1 MQGEAAERFVV
12 FALRVLAVCFA
23 VVGLL
28 YLVVPTPTLDV
39 LSDVGEILG
48 NHTRAPH
55 TQEFMWL
62 SLGFAYMA
70 VITGICLIAQ
80 ADVVRYRPLLLLLA
94 AGKAASSLTSLAFF
108 VIQDQVFAYLL
119 GFLVDGSLILLSIW
133 LWTLVGRIDRRP
145 FDAGRAGGGLGRA
158 ERRTLGAIC
167 EAMAPGV
174 DGAPA
179 AEHDI
184 AVAAPVAEFLASV
197 PPSFLLQLRLG
208 LRAFEWMPFPR
219 RFSRLDQ
226 AGRERVLKR
235 LEGSRLALKHDLL
248 LMAKLFSTLGYAV
261 TPEFEAQVGNEV
273 RCALSGGERPE
284 PAGTLGDTTPRGEG
298 EEADVV
304 IVGSGAGG
312 AVAAATLAEAGLDVI
327 VLEAGA
333 HYERDTYPTDRLDA
347 IKNLYR
353 GSGLTVAAGR
363 PPIVVPVGRVVG
375 GTTVVNSGTCF
386 RAPEEV
392 LGDWARRFGID
403 WAGDLDAD
411 YAEAEE
417 TLRVT
422 PLDPATMG
430 RNGQLA
436 MEGAAA
442 LGVSSGPIARNAG
455 SCDQCSSCPYGCPID
470 AKRGMH
476 VSYLPRAVAAGAR
489 VRAGVEARRIIVED
503 GRAVGVECT
512 VGGSEQPSR
521 GATAGGANGGSAG
534 RPSGYAGPVG
544 GRDGSG
550 RPFTVRARRAVIAAG
565 GALGTP
571 ELLMRSGL
579 GNAAVGRNLHVHPAC
594 WVGARYEED
603 VRGWEGVMQ
612 SFYVDEWEAR
622 GVLLEATFTPP
633 AFGGAWLAGSGADH
647 QRALLG
653 LRHIGSIGVQL
664 TDRSEGRVRLGSGGV
679 RMSYDLTREDADR
692 AVYGIARAAEVHFA
706 AGATEVYPNLA
717 RVQVLRP
724 ADLPTFEATRFK
736 PSELRLEGFHP
747 MGTARI
753 AADPREGACAPD
765 GSLHGTAGLYVA
777 DASLFPTALGV
788 NPMMTIIAFAKQI
801 AREVAGSSTASSYSP
816 QMAN

>member
-12 FALRVLAVCFA
+12 FALRVLAICFA

-28 YLVVPTPTLDV
+28 YLFVPTPTLDV
-39 LSDVGEILG
+39 MSDVGELFG
-48 NHTRAPH
+48 FHTRAPH

-70 VITGICLIAQ
+70 VITGLCLIAQ
-80 ADVVRYRPLLLLLA
+80 ADVVRYRPLILLLA
-94 AGKAASSLTSLAFF
+94 VGKAASSLTSLAFF
-108 VIQDQVFAYLL
+108 AIQDQVFGYLL
-119 GFLVDGSLILLSIW
+119 GFLVDGSLILLALW
-133 LWTLVGRIDRRP
+133 LWTLVGRIDRP
-145 FDAGRAGGGLGRA
+145 FGTGGESRRLGKA
-158 ERRTLGAIC
+158 ERRTLRAIC

-174 DGAPA
+174 DGLPA
-179 AEHDI
+179 AERDVT
-184 AVAAPVAEFLASV
+184 VAAPVADFLGSV

-248 LMAKLFSTLGYAV
+248 LMAKLFSTLGYTIA
-261 TPEFEAQVGNEV
+261 PEVEAKVGNDI
-273 RCALSGGERPE
+273 RCALAGGERPE
-284 PAGTLGDTTPRGEG
+284 PAGALGDTVPRGDG
-298 EEADVV
+298 EDADVV

-312 AVAAATLAEAGLDVI
+312 AVAAATLAEAGLDVL

-333 HYERDTYPTDRLDA
+333 HYERDSYPADRLDA
-347 IKNLYR
+347 IKSLYR
-353 GSGLTVAAGR
+353 GAGLTVAAGR

-386 RAPEEV
+386 RAPEAV
-392 LGDWARRFGID
+392 LDDWSQRFGIA

-411 YAEAEE
+411 FAEAEAS
-417 TLRVT
+417 LRVQA
-422 PLDPATMG
+422 LDPATMG

-436 MEGAAA
+436 MEGASA

-455 SCDQCSSCPYGCPID
+455 SCDQCSSCPFGCPID

-489 VRAGVEARRIIVED
+489 VRAGVEARRILVED
-503 GRAVGVECT
+503 GRAVGVECR
-512 VGGSEQPSR
+512 VGDAE
-521 GATAGGANGGSAG
+521 
-534 RPSGYAGPVG
+534 GP
-544 GRDGSG
+544 G

-571 ELLMRSGL
+571 ELLHRSGL

-594 WVGARYEED
+594 WVGARYEEE
-603 VRGWEGVMQ
+603 VRGWDGVMQ
-612 SFYVDEWEAR
+612 SYYVDEWESR

-633 AFGGAWLAGSGADH
+633 AFGGAWLPGSGADH
-647 QRALLG
+647 QRALAG
-653 LRHIGSIGVQL
+653 LRHVGSIGVQL

-679 RMSYDLTREDADR
+679 RMSYDLNREDAAR
-692 AVYGIARAAEVHFA
+692 VAFGIARAAEIHFA

-724 ADLPTFEATRFK
+724 GDLASFEATRFK

-788 NPMMTIIAFAKQI
+788 NPMMTIIAFAKQV
-801 AREVAGSSTASSYSP
+801 AREVAGAAAPSSLYSP
-816 QMAN
+816 QVSH

>member
-1 MQGEAAERFVV
+1 VQGEAAERFVV
-12 FALRVLAVCFA
+12 VALRVLAVAFA

-39 LSDVGEILG
+39 ISDVGEIFG

-55 TQEFMWL
+55 TQEYMWL

-80 ADVVRYRPLLLLLA
+80 ADVVRYRPLILLLA

-108 VIQDQVFAYLL
+108 LIQDQVFTYLL
-119 GFLVDGSLILLSIW
+119 GFLVDGSLILLALW
-133 LWTLVGRIDRRP
+133 LWTLVGRIDRP
-145 FDAGRAGGGLGRA
+145 FGRSGGGRGLGKA

-167 EAMAPGV
+167 EAMAPGI
-174 DGAPA
+174 DGLPT
-179 AEHDI
+179 AERDV
-184 AVAAPVAEFLASV
+184 AVAGPVAEFLRSA
-197 PPSFLLQLRLG
+197 PPSFLLRLRLG

-219 RFSRLDQ
+219 RFSQLDQ
-226 AGRERVLKR
+226 PGRERVLKR

-248 LMAKLFSTLGYAV
+248 LMAKLFSTLGYTVA
-261 TPEFEAQVGNEV
+261 PEVEAQVGNEI
-273 RCALSGGERPE
+273 RCALSGGGAPE
-284 PAGTLGDTTPRGEG
+284 PAGTLGDTAPQGEG

-327 VLEAGA
+327 VLEAGN
-333 HYERDTYPTDRLDA
+333 HYDRDTYPADRLDA
-347 IKNLYR
+347 IKSLYR
-353 GSGLTVAAGR
+353 GAGLTVATGR

-386 RAPEEV
+386 RAPEAV
-392 LGDWARRFGID
+392 LDDWAKRFGID

-411 YAEAEE
+411 FAEAEE
-417 TLRVT
+417 TLRVGA
-422 PLDPATMG
+422 LDPATMG

-442 LGVSSGPIARNAG
+442 LGLSSGPISRNAG
-455 SCDQCSSCPYGCPID
+455 NCDQCSSCPFGCPID

-489 VRAGVEARRIIVED
+489 VRAGVEAQRILVED
-503 GRAVGVECT
+503 GRAVGVECR
-512 VGGSEQPSR
+512 VDDGEGRAAAAR
-521 GATAGGANGGSAG
+521 GAGPTGGHTGH
-534 RPSGYAGPVG
+534 P
-544 GRDGSG
+544 

-571 ELLMRSGL
+571 ELLQRSGL

-594 WVGARYEED
+594 WVGARHEEE
-603 VRGWEGVMQ
+603 VRGWDGVMQ
-612 SFYVDEWEAR
+612 SYYVDEWESR
-622 GVLLEATFTPP
+622 GILLEATFTPP
-633 AFGGAWLAGSGADH
+633 AFGGAWLAGSGAEH
-647 QRALLG
+647 QRALLN

-664 TDRSEGRVRLGSGGV
+664 TDRSEGRVRLGAGGV
-679 RMSYDLTREDADR
+679 RMSYGLTREDAAR
-692 AVYGIARAAEVHFA
+692 TVFGIARAAEVHFA

-717 RVQVLRP
+717 RVRALRP
-724 ADLPTFEATRFK
+724 GDLPGFEATTFK

-753 AADPREGACAPD
+753 AADPRQGACAPD
-765 GSLHGTAGLYVA
+765 GSLHGTACLYVA

-788 NPMMTIIAFAKQI
+788 NPMMTIIAFAKQV
-801 AREVAGSSTASSYSP
+801 AREVAGASHGRADRSRPARAFS
-816 QMAN
+816 